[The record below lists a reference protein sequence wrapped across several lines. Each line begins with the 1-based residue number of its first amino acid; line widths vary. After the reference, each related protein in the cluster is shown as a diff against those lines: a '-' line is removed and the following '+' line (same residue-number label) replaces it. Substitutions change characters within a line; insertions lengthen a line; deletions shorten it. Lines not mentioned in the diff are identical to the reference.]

1 MNNLN
6 NLINEWEHILPLWMV
21 KMKPKDD
28 VGIERRIRCIKK
40 MVDNYEPPKQDYT
53 TFLDKLQNSIDN
65 EKVLEDM
72 NMCCDNPDI
81 RFDNTYYTCCNCG
94 NSTMN
99 NIEYHE
105 PNIYLNQQFHLST
118 IMGGG
123 GARHNKLK
131 RFHQWSNH
139 NYKETTLMRTLC
151 LFETICKEFGIGE
164 RILGRAKFLYK
175 TIYIDNKIS
184 SRSNIKKAMYIYCIY
199 ESCKENNFKI
209 DLEDMID
216 YSNKDIKIEKLKLTT
231 EHYSKCLK
239 KIEKYLN
246 IKNDDNTIFTD
257 TKLKTKYEICLKK
270 KLNVDK
276 IELITLYNKYKE
288 CNTTKQINN
297 NSIIL
302 GVIYLLIKDKVNLKR
317 FIKIFK
323 TTKITLKKFYDL
335 IDMKISGINC

>member
-6 NLINEWEHILPLWMV
+6 NLINEWEHILPMWMV
-21 KMKPKDD
+21 KMKPTDD

-40 MVDNYEPPKQDYT
+40 MVDKYEPKQDYT
-53 TFLDKLQNSIDN
+53 TFLDKLQNYIEN
-65 EKVLEDM
+65 EIVLENM
-72 NMCCDNPDI
+72 NMCCDKPDI
-81 RFDNTYYTCCNCG
+81 RFDKTYHTCINCG
-94 NSTMN
+94 ISRLDNFE
-99 NIEYHE
+99 IET
-105 PNIYLNQQFHLST
+105 PNVYLNTQFHLST
-118 IMGGG
+118 IMSGGSG
-123 GARHNKLK
+123 KHNKLK
-131 RFHQWSNH
+131 RFHQWGNH
-139 NYKETTLMRTLC
+139 NYKETTLMKTLC

-184 SRSNIKKAMYIYCIY
+184 SRSNIKKAMYVYCIY
-199 ESCKENNFKI
+199 ESCKENNFEI
-209 DLEDMID
+209 DLEYLLT
-216 YSNKDIKIEKLKLTT
+216 YSNIKT

-246 IKNDDNTIFTD
+246 IKNEDNTIFID
-257 TKLKTKYEICLKK
+257 TKLKKKYEICIKK

-288 CNTTKQINN
+288 YNTTKQINN

-323 TTKITLKKFYDL
+323 TTKITLKKFFDL
-335 IDMKISGINC
+335 IEMKISGINC